1 MRADHFASLV
11 EDGTGRLQISDIEQG
26 PFYRPIWSMQG

>member
-11 EDGTGRLQISDIEQG
+11 EDSGGQLEIKDIEQENR
-26 PFYRPIWSMQG
+26 FQLK